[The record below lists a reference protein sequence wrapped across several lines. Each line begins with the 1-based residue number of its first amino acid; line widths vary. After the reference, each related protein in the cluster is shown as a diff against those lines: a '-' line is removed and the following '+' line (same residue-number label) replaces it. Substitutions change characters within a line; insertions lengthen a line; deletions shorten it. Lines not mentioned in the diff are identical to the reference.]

1 MRTRYN
7 PLARDEVIKAAN
19 YFEDQGVGLGH
30 KFLTAIDQ
38 AVNEIADSPLA
49 WPRTKYG
56 TRKRIL
62 VSPFP
67 YTIHYKIQYNEL
79 VIIAV
84 AHQSREPEFWKDRV
98 D

>member
-19 YFEDQGVGLGH
+19 YFEDQAEGLG
-30 KFLTAIDQ
+30 FRFITAIDQ
-38 AVNEIADSPLA
+38 AVSEIADSPLA
-49 WPRTKYG
+49 WPRTNNG

-67 YTIHYKIQYNEL
+67 YTIHYRIVRHEL

-84 AHQSREPEFWKDRV
+84 AHQSREPEYWKGRLE
-98 D
+98 

>member
-1 MRTRYN
+1 MRIRYN

-19 YFEDQGVGLGH
+19 YFEDQDKGLGYR
-30 KFLTAIDQ
+30 FLTAIDQ
-38 AVNEIADSPLA
+38 AVNDIADSPLA

-62 VSPFP
+62 ISPFP
-67 YTIHYKIQYNEL
+67 YTIHYRIQHNEL

-84 AHQSREPEFWKDRV
+84 AHQSRKPEYWKRRLE
-98 D
+98 